1 MFFLNFRSGNADTP
15 TTLRRSSR
23 TKVPSSPVPND
34 RTTRSQINPDIIA
47 KQKYEITNLLDYLTA
62 F

>member
-1 MFFLNFRSGNADTP
+1 MCIDFLLKSRPGNADTP
-15 TTLRRSSR
+15 TLRRSSR

-47 KQKYEITNLLDYLTA
+47 KQK
-62 F
+62 